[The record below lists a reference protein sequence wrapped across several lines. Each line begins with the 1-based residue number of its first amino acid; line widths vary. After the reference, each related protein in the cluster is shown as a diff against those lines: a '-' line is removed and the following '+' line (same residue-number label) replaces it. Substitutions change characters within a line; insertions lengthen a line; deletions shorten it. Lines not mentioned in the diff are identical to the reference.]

1 MHFSLNAIFSFDYM
15 CLFFVF
21 LPWKFDNPYCH
32 NLEYE
37 EDTKYSMDQKR
48 KIAKQ
53 LEEEEEIEPV
63 VENTD
68 LIKKEMEE
76 LFGIEKA
83 DEILA
88 METAMQLNFE
98 KARDSYKAQL
108 WPCLPLNMK
117 FK

>member
-1 MHFSLNAIFSFDYM
+1 MCIFWPKIN
-15 CLFFVF
+15 FVV
-21 LPWKFDNPYCH
+21 LPWKLYNPHFH

-37 EDTKYSMDQKR
+37 EDTKYSMEQKR

-53 LEEEEEIEPV
+53 LEEDEEIEPV

-68 LIKKEMEE
+68 LIKKEMEA
-76 LFGIEKA
+76 LFGTEKA

>member
-1 MHFSLNAIFSFDYM
+1 M
-15 CLFFVF
+15 
-21 LPWKFDNPYCH
+21 
-32 NLEYE
+32 E
-37 EDTKYSMDQKR
+37 QKR

-68 LIKKEMEE
+68 LIKKEMEA
-76 LFGIEKA
+76 LFGTEKA

-108 WPCLPLNMK
+108 WPSLPLNMK